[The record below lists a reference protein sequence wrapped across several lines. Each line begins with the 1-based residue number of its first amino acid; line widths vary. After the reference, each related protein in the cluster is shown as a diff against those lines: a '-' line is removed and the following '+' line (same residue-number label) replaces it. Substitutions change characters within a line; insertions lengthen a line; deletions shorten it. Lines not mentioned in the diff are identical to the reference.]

1 MQRKQQPRRQLGQ
14 KPLKVLLQ
22 LASDNSVALPQVA
35 IKKMSISGSQNL
47 QYGSGVFSGMKLDEK
62 FDRKS
67 CYFTC

>member
-1 MQRKQQPRRQLGQ
+1 MQRKQQPRRRLGQ

-35 IKKMSISGSQNL
+35 IKKVSIFWISKL
-47 QYGSGVFSGMKLDEK
+47 QYGSGVFSSMKLDEK
-62 FDRKS
+62 FDSKS